1 MCSLWLSLDNP
12 LTLYRTEMWRLWG
25 KNGSIRAPFSLTV
38 ALTSLKALQVR
49 QQSLQRS
56 WASEWC
62 LMRRYK
68 FEAAADLSPEHL
80 SLSLSRVVISVF
92 LLFFFP
98 WTMWSHFHC
107 DWPLTKSRHPEQRLS
122 SNSNYNEAQ
131 PACQSFGFLHMP
143 HCECN
148 GESFSQT
155 SENQKKSE
163 RVRNGSNFTFI
174 SVVTL
179 QFFPTQSGTY
189 CAVEQKTLVFE
200 SLNTLSCSLFHL
212 HLIFSHP
219 SV

>member
-80 SLSLSRVVISVF
+80 SLSLSLGLLSVF
-92 LLFFFP
+92 FCCFFFP
-98 WTMWSHFHC
+98 GLCEVTFTVTDHSPNLATLNSDCQVIAIITRRSRPVKALGFSTCHTVSATESLFLRHQK
-107 DWPLTKSRHPEQRLS
+107 TKRRVKEW
-122 SNSNYNEAQ
+122 ETD
-131 PACQSFGFLHMP
+131 
-143 HCECN
+143 
-148 GESFSQT
+148 QT
-155 SENQKKSE
+155 SH
-163 RVRNGSNFTFI
+163 
-174 SVVTL
+174 
-179 QFFPTQSGTY
+179 
-189 CAVEQKTLVFE
+189 
-200 SLNTLSCSLFHL
+200 LSQ
-212 HLIFSHP
+212 
-219 SV
+219 